1 MFETLKRDHP
11 TVLNKLV
18 AVNGDILTPGLGLS
32 ETDLQMLI
40 EHASVVFH
48 SAARIKFDEDLR
60 SALESNVKGPEIV
73 LGLCRK
79 LKHLEVNYYNYII
92 NIHEI

>member
-1 MFETLKRDHP
+1 MFEALKRDNP
-11 TVLNKLV
+11 NVLNKLM
-18 AVNGDILTPGLGLS
+18 AINGDILTPGLGLS

-40 EHASVVFH
+40 ENVSVVFH

-60 SALESNVKGPEIV
+60 SALESNVKGPEKV

-79 LKHLEVNYYNYII
+79 LKHLEVTY
-92 NIHEI
+92 